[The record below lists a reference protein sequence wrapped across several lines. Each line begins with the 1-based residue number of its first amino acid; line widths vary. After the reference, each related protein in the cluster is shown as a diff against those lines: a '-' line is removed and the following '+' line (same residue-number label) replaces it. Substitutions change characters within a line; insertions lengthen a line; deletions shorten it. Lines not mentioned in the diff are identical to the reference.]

1 MNNNILNELT
11 TGLLDGGYLDL
22 EFLVNTIEEHKLKVD
37 DILDNHEE
45 LF

>member
-1 MNNNILNELT
+1 MNKNILNELT

-22 EFLVNTIEEHKLKVD
+22 EFLIDIIEEYKLSVD
-37 DILDNHEE
+37 DILDSHED

>member
-1 MNNNILNELT
+1 MNKNILNDLT
-11 TGLLDGGYLDL
+11 TGLFDGGYLDL

-37 DILDNHEE
+37 DILDSHEE